1 MTVDKTVL
9 QSAYLADLLSL
20 RRGAAL
26 DRVMDAFRS
35 GYAIT
40 DIYLD
45 VFQES
50 LYEIGRLWE
59 TNRIGVAE
67 EHMGTAITQFI
78 MANLYQYLEKSGVS
92 RGRLVV
98 TGIEGELH
106 QVGANMISDILEAD
120 GWDVVFLGADV
131 SPPDVIQSVR
141 DHNADLLGISATM
154 VMSLPS
160 VIALVGLVRSEF
172 GAKAPTIMLGGGAFT
187 GLSKF
192 PPELAGC
199 LYGRDLADALRLTQ
213 ALSGRK
219 VFDQQEAS

>member
-1 MTVDKTVL
+1 
-9 QSAYLADLLSL
+9 
-20 RRGAAL
+20 
-26 DRVMDAFRS
+26 MDAFRS

-120 GWDVVFLGADV
+120 VPPPVMCSPV
-131 SPPDVIQSVR
+131 SWS
-141 DHNADLLGISATM
+141 
-154 VMSLPS
+154 
-160 VIALVGLVRSEF
+160 
-172 GAKAPTIMLGGGAFT
+172 
-187 GLSKF
+187 
-192 PPELAGC
+192 
-199 LYGRDLADALRLTQ
+199 
-213 ALSGRK
+213 
-219 VFDQQEAS
+219 

>member
-26 DRVMDAFRS
+26 ERIMDAFRS

-219 VFDQQEAS
+219 VFDQQDAS

>member
-26 DRVMDAFRS
+26 ERIMDAFRS

-40 DIYLD
+40 DIYQD

>member
-120 GWDVVFLGADV
+120 VPPPVMCSPV
-131 SPPDVIQSVR
+131 SWS
-141 DHNADLLGISATM
+141 
-154 VMSLPS
+154 
-160 VIALVGLVRSEF
+160 
-172 GAKAPTIMLGGGAFT
+172 
-187 GLSKF
+187 
-192 PPELAGC
+192 
-199 LYGRDLADALRLTQ
+199 
-213 ALSGRK
+213 
-219 VFDQQEAS
+219 

>member
-9 QSAYLADLLSL
+9 QSAYLADPLSL

-26 DRVMDAFRS
+26 ERIMDAFRS

-219 VFDQQEAS
+219 VFDQQDAS